1 MRAVHAL
8 PLVLYALASCRTAA
22 PTEVT
27 ATGTLE
33 VAEMDIGPMVPARV
47 VRILV
52 EEGDTARVG
61 DTLALLTQATLQPD
75 SASRQARAKAAE
87 AQLRDLLEG
96 ARPAELRRA
105 EAQVAAATAEAAR
118 AASDLARAEQ
128 LARSGTVSRQSYDA
142 AKAAAEASNA
152 TLREAEESLRLLR
165 EGARAERIQGARA
178 EVAAARAAVA
188 MAEATAA
195 DLVLTAPAGGIVFER
210 HAEPGE
216 VLGAAQAALT
226 LGQLEAPWTRVYVN
240 QHFIPR
246 IHPGQEVVGRLDGL
260 PGQRFTGQV
269 VSINSEAEFTPRIA
283 LTEEERADLVFGV
296 KVQFA
301 QDSAGLLKPG
311 LPITVTFTLA
321 PVSAQ

>member
-8 PLVLYALASCRTAA
+8 PLVLCALAGCRTAA

-33 VAEMDIGPMVPARV
+33 VAEVDIGPMVPARV
-47 VRILV
+47 VRIFV
-52 EEGDTARVG
+52 EEGDSARLG

-75 SASRQARAKAAE
+75 IASRQARVRAAE

-105 EAQVAAATAEAAR
+105 EAQVAAATAEAER
-118 AASDLARAEQ
+118 AARDLERAEQ
-128 LARSGTVSRQSYDA
+128 LAQSGTVSRQSYDA
-142 AKAAAEASNA
+142 AKAAAAAREAGR
-152 TLREAEESLRLLR
+152 LEAEESLRLVR
-165 EGARAERIQGARA
+165 EGARAERVQAARA

-188 MAEATAA
+188 VAESTAA
-195 DLVLTAPAGGIVFER
+195 DLVLTAPVAGVVFER

-216 VLGAAQAALT
+216 VLGPAQAVIT
-226 LGQLEAPWTRVYVN
+226 LGELEAPWTRVYVGERML
-240 QHFIPR
+240 PR
-246 IHPGQEVVGRLDGL
+246 IRPGQEVVGHLDGMRDRGF
-260 PGQRFTGQV
+260 PGRV
-269 VSINSEAEFTPRIA
+269 VSIGSEAEFTPRIA

-296 KVQFA
+296 KVQFV

-321 PVSAQ
+321 AEPPK